1 MNNKFQTENK
11 FYYFYLIGFFLI
23 LALPLL
29 AVPPWFHP
37 AAWGKTIIFRII
49 ISILIFVFIWRAL
62 TPKFGSDGQILSN
75 AKSVLCKKNKVF
87 WPFWLLVAL
96 WAIFLL
102 ATIFSLDPYYSFW
115 ESPYRAGGFLNF
127 SFYVIFAILTF
138 FIIKPRDWQK
148 IWFIT
153 IGIGI
158 LVSFITILQQFQVFS
173 EILIHYTTRPVS
185 TMGGAIFLALYLLLL
200 TFITLSF
207 FLRKKGIKKRLFYF
221 SALLLFLYIILVTG
235 TRAAYFGLLIGFF
248 YFILCFPKKQR
259 LVVLLKI
266 LFLMLLI
273 VGAYGVYYLN
283 NHQANLPSYLQ
294 ENKTLQQILPRLS
307 IDLALEDPRFSA
319 WLVSFEAVKEKPIL
333 GYGPE
338 NFSIGF
344 DKHYDHSLPYITK
357 AWGSWWDRAHS
368 FLFDISV
375 TAGIP
380 ALIIYL
386 SLFAALF
393 WGLQKVKYNPNNSD
407 ALICHGIQATFFA
420 YLSANLFSFDVFST
434 YLILFLL
441 IGYSLYLIA
450 RSQKSLIKENH
461 NRVKNQRNELKP
473 LWKSGLIFGLFC
485 LLIWFLWAGA
495 LKPLQINKEINWANH
510 YLETGRCEKAIKKM
524 EKILPSHSVID
535 SYLRLSYTDVLTK
548 CMKKNPETK
557 LALNLKLYQ
566 ILKESAEL
574 RPNYTRSWWFLGIAT
589 NFLINH
595 KNEYTGQFN
604 IEELKKEANVY
615 FEKANQLS
623 PKREQI
629 LQEWA
634 ATNLLTGEYQKTKEK
649 AQKCLDLNPDNNL
662 CWWQKALANIYL
674 GEFEQADKNIAI
686 AIEKGLNPN
695 SGESLSQLQK
705 AYIKA
710 LETIK
715 DTEDKIECYERLADV
730 FRKLIVHIDSENF
743 QYHASLAYVYK
754 ELGEYDK
761 AREEA
766 MIVLELS
773 PESKQAIEEF
783 LRTLP

>member
-1 MNNKFQTENK
+1 MNNKPQAQNK

-29 AVPPWFHP
+29 AVTPWFHP

-49 ISILIFVFIWRAL
+49 ISILVFLLIRRAL
-62 TPKFGSDGQILSN
+62 APRFDSDGQILSN
-75 AKSVLCKKNKVF
+75 AKSVLCRKNKVF

-115 ESPYRAGGFLNF
+115 ESPHRAGGFLNF
-127 SFYVIFAILTF
+127 SFYIIFAILAF

-148 IWFIT
+148 IWFIV

-173 EILIHYTTRPVS
+173 KTLIPYTARPVS
-185 TMGGAIFLALYLLLL
+185 TIGGPIFLAIYLLLL
-200 TFITLSF
+200 SFPALSF
-207 FLRKKGIKKRLFYF
+207 AIKEKNVPKKIFYLF
-221 SALLLFLYIILVTG
+221 SLLLFVFVAIFLTQ
-235 TRAAYFGLLIGFF
+235 TRAVFLGLSIGFLYFSIF
-248 YFILCFPKKQR
+248 YSVRKKWVSIGIKIVILI
-259 LVVLLKI
+259 I
-266 LFLMLLI
+266 LFLGI
-273 VGAYGVYYLN
+273 YGVYYIN
-283 NHQANLPSYLQ
+283 TQPNLPNFVK
-294 ENKTLQQILPRLS
+294 ENEILKNTTNRLLIKDALDNARFITWRLS
-307 IDLALEDPRFSA
+307 
-319 WLVSFEAVKEKPIL
+319 WNAVKNRPIL

-338 NFSIGF
+338 NFSIAF
-344 DKHYDHSLPYITK
+344 DKYYDPSLPGFG
-357 AWGSWWDRAHS
+357 GSDWWDRAHN
-368 FLFDISV
+368 FVFDISV

-386 SLFAALF
+386 SLFTALF
-393 WGLQKVKYNPNNSD
+393 WQLQKIKKRQENNR
-407 ALICHGIQATFFA
+407 IIIHGIQAAFIG
-420 YLSANLFSFDVFST
+420 YLVANFFSFDVFST
-434 YLILFLL
+434 YLISFLL

-450 RSQKSLIKENH
+450 QSQKSLIKENH
-461 NRVKNQRNELKP
+461 NRVKNQRNEPKP

-485 LLIWFLWAGA
+485 LLIWFIWAGA
-495 LKPLQINKEINWANH
+495 LKPFQINKEINWAN
-510 YLETGRCEKAIKKM
+510 YYSKNGECEKAIEKM

-548 CMKKNPETK
+548 CMKRNPETK
-557 LALNLKLYQ
+557 LALNFKLYQ

-574 RPNYTRSWWFLGIAT
+574 RPNYTRSWWFLGVTT

-595 KNEYTGQFN
+595 KDEYTGQFN
-604 IEELKKEANVY
+604 IEELKKEANIY

-629 LQEWA
+629 LQEWV

-710 LETIK
+710 LETI
-715 DTEDKIECYERLADV
+715 EDKNKELYIECYERLADV
-730 FRKLIVHIDSENF
+730 FRKLILHIDSENF

-773 PESKQAIEEF
+773 PESKLNIDEF
-783 LRTLP
+783 LKTLP